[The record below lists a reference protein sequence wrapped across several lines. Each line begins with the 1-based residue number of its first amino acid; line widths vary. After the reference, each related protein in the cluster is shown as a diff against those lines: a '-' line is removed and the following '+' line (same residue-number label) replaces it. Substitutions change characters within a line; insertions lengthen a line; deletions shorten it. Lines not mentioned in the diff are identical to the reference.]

1 MNRIKWAGLDA
12 SDFEAV
18 TTYENSH
25 YCKPNVKYFEE
36 VLRDN
41 HLNPKEC
48 LMVGND
54 VKEDLAAGQLGIKT
68 WLVTD
73 CLEHGEGLDLTKDV
87 KANYQSTL
95 EELLE
100 TCRRGEL

>member
-1 MNRIKWAGLDA
+1 M
-12 SDFEAV
+12 SDG
-18 TTYENSH
+18 
-25 YCKPNVKYFEE
+25 
-36 VLRDN
+36 
-41 HLNPKEC
+41 
-48 LMVGND
+48 GND

-95 EELLE
+95 EDFW
-100 TCRRGEL
+100 RRVAEVSFRTIQPFS

>member
-1 MNRIKWAGLDA
+1 M
-12 SDFEAV
+12 
-18 TTYENSH
+18 
-25 YCKPNVKYFEE
+25 KYFEE

-54 VKEDLAAGQLGIKT
+54 VKEDLAAGQLGIKP
-68 WLVTD
+68 WLATD
-73 CLEHGEGLDLTKDV
+73 SLDHGARLDLTKDV
-87 KANYQSTL
+87 KANHQGTL

>member
-1 MNRIKWAGLDA
+1 M
-12 SDFEAV
+12 
-18 TTYENSH
+18 
-25 YCKPNVKYFEE
+25 
-36 VLRDN
+36 
-41 HLNPKEC
+41 
-48 LMVGND
+48 
-54 VKEDLAAGQLGIKT
+54 QGIKT

-100 TCRRGEL
+100 MCRRGEL